1 MSPERWRQVEELYHS
16 VSELDARRRSALLD
30 EACRGDED
38 LRRQVESLLAQE
50 SSPEASLLE
59 RPVWEVP
66 ANSPVPMAA
75 GTQLGVYRI
84 ERVLGE
90 GGMGVVY
97 QARDTR
103 LDRAVALKV
112 SREQFSARFEREA
125 RVVAGLN
132 HPNICHLYDIGPN
145 YLVMEL
151 VEGEP
156 PEGPLPLETALN
168 YARQIAEALEAA
180 HEKGIVHR
188 DLKPANIKVTPA
200 GLVKVL
206 DFGLAKLDY
215 PPVPEE
221 PATQEGVILGTAGYM
236 SPEQARGTPV
246 DKRADIWAFGVVLY
260 EMLTGRRLFQGETA
274 SDTLAAVLTNEPDW
288 DRVPAAARRLLSR
301 CLAKDPRQR
310 LRDIGD
316 AMLLLEDAA
325 PEARSARRPWL
336 AWSVAAL
343 TTLFGAFLA
352 VVYFRETRF
361 RQTPAQPRSV
371 RFQIAPPENSAGQ
384 EFQLSPDGRYIA
396 FTTLG
401 DRSGIWIR
409 ALDSLQS
416 QSLPGTE
423 GAVQPFWSPDSSFVA
438 FFAQGKL
445 KKVAVAGGLPQ
456 TICDYADALPTGGAW
471 SRAGTIL
478 FSSSAGGVYRVSA
491 DGGVPAPIGKP
502 AEKAIHLTQG
512 FLPDGRHFLDAMLD
526 RADISG
532 LYAGSLDGTAPVRIL
547 PDLSQT
553 VFVPPTAPGRSGY
566 LLYRLENTLMAQPF
580 DPEGLRITGARFPV
594 AEHLGFVL
602 MGSMGSTFA
611 GAFSA
616 SENGVLAYLSGEAQ
630 ANQQLVWMDRSGK
643 RLGPAGPPG
652 AYGNFRLAPD
662 DKRILFVR
670 RDDQSL
676 GYYLWV
682 LDTTR
687 GVTSRLTFGP
697 ASVFLPIWSPDGR
710 RVLFASFLSAS
721 LDLYVK
727 AATGAGQE
735 ELLVK
740 MGTRTGWGTDW
751 SRDGRFILYQ
761 GSGPRTGEDLWIAPQ
776 FGDRRPYPYL
786 QSQFN
791 EQEGAFSPDGRWVAY
806 VSDESGRNEIYAQ
819 AFPPSGA
826 KFQISTGGGSEP
838 YWRKDGKEL
847 FYVAANRNLMA
858 VPVNPG
864 PMLEV
869 GLPKS
874 LMPLPGN
881 SDRQL
886 PVSTDRHSYAV
897 TSDGQRFLVVTQ
909 AVGGPAPPITV
920 WLNWNAALGKQ

>member
-1 MSPERWRQVEELYHS
+1 
-16 VSELDARRRSALLD
+16 
-30 EACRGDED
+30 
-38 LRRQVESLLAQE
+38 
-50 SSPEASLLE
+50 
-59 RPVWEVP
+59 
-66 ANSPVPMAA
+66 
-75 GTQLGVYRI
+75 
-84 ERVLGE
+84 
-90 GGMGVVY
+90 
-97 QARDTR
+97 
-103 LDRAVALKV
+103 
-112 SREQFSARFEREA
+112 
-125 RVVAGLN
+125 
-132 HPNICHLYDIGPN
+132 
-145 YLVMEL
+145 
-151 VEGEP
+151 
-156 PEGPLPLETALN
+156 
-168 YARQIAEALEAA
+168 
-180 HEKGIVHR
+180 
-188 DLKPANIKVTPA
+188 
-200 GLVKVL
+200 VL

-215 PPVPEE
+215 PPLPESSKEHSPIE
-221 PATQEGVILGTAGYM
+221 PATRDGIILGTAGYM
-236 SPEQARGTPV
+236 SPEQARGSPV

-260 EMLTGRRLFQGETA
+260 EMLTGQRLFQGETA
-274 SDTLAAVLTNEPDW
+274 SDTIAAVLTKAPDW
-288 DRVPAAARRLLSR
+288 DRVPAATRSLLGR
-301 CLAKDPRQR
+301 CLEKDPRKR

-316 AMLLLEDAA
+316 AMLLLQYA
-325 PEARSARRPWL
+325 PEIRSARRPWL

-343 TTLFGAFLA
+343 TTLLGAFLA
-352 VVYFRETRF
+352 VVHFRETPP
-361 RQTPAQPRSV
+361 QLRSV
-371 RFQIAPPENSAGQ
+371 RFQIAPPENSTGQ
-384 EFQLSPDGRYIA
+384 EFELSPDGRYIA

-416 QSLPGTE
+416 QTLPGTE
-423 GAVQPFWSPDSSFVA
+423 GAVQPFWSPDSSFLA

-456 TICDYADALPTGGAW
+456 TICDYAGALPTGGAW

-478 FSSSAGGVYRVSA
+478 FSVSAGGVYRVPA
-491 DGGVPAPIGKP
+491 DGGVPAPISKP
-502 AEKAIHLTQG
+502 AENAIHLIQG
-512 FLPDGRHFLDAMLD
+512 ILPDGRHFLDAMLG

-553 VFVPPTAPGRSGY
+553 IFVPPAARGRSGY
-566 LLYRLENTLMAQPF
+566 LLYRQENTLMAQPF
-580 DPEGLRITGARFPV
+580 DLKGLRIAGARFPV

-602 MGSMGSTFA
+602 MGSMGSTFS

-616 SENGVLAYLSGEAQ
+616 SENGVLAYLSGETQ
-630 ANQQLVWMDRSGK
+630 ENQELVWMDRSGK
-643 RLGPAGPPG
+643 RLGLAGPTG

-662 DKRILFVR
+662 DKRIVFVR
-670 RDDQSL
+670 RDNQSL

-697 ASVFLPIWSPDGR
+697 ASVFLPIWSPDGL

-761 GSGPRTGEDLWIAPQ
+761 GSGAKTGEDLWIAPQ

-791 EQEGAFSPDGRWVAY
+791 EQEGTFSPDGRWVAY

-826 KFQISTGGGSEP
+826 KLQISTGGGSEP

-858 VPVNPG
+858 VPVNLG

-897 TSDGQRFLVVTQ
+897 TSDGRRFLVVTQ
-909 AVGGPAPPITV
+909 AMGGPAPPITV
-920 WLNWNAALGKQ
+920 WLNWNAGLGKQ